1 MFALKIGI
9 FGGTFNPPH
18 LGHLAAAR
26 AAIEALELD
35 KLLIVP
41 AAVPPHK
48 ELPQGTP
55 APEHRLTM
63 AEKMADALLMP
74 GTAEVSTIELERPG
88 KSYTADT
95 LAALREQYP
104 DAQMWLLMGTDMFA
118 TFYQWHDPSSILAQA
133 GICAFGRSERDD
145 KALFATL
152 AEELEETLPEAKITV
167 IPLPELVEISSTELR
182 ELLAKGEGGDYLLP
196 AIYGYILMNGLYST
210 HADLKR
216 LDIPELRACSYSM
229 VMQKRVRHIRGTEE
243 EAVRLARRWGADEE
257 MARRAGILHDCTKY
271 LTGVEHIAICERYG
285 VPLDQLERE
294 APKLLHS
301 KTGACMARYIFGEPD
316 EVYEAIFWHTTAK
329 ADMTTLEKILYVAD
343 YMEPNRTFEGV
354 ERLRE
359 LAYQDLDRALL
370 LGVETTVQEMEDRRL
385 PVHPNT
391 LQARAW
397 LREHGV
403 TTEG

>member
-1 MFALKIGI
+1 MKIGI

-26 AAIEALELD
+26 AAIESLELD

-55 APEHRLTM
+55 APEHRLAM
-63 AEKMADALLMP
+63 SEKMADALLMP
-74 GTAEVSTIELERPG
+74 GTVEVSTIELERPG

-95 LAALREQYP
+95 LAALRKQYP
-104 DAQMWLLMGTDMFA
+104 DARMWLLMGTDMFA
-118 TFYQWHDPSSILAQA
+118 TFHQWHDPSSILAQA
-133 GICAFGRSERDD
+133 GLCAFGRSERDD
-145 KALFATL
+145 KALFAAL

-167 IPLPELVEISSTELR
+167 ITLPELVEISSTELR
-182 ELLAKGEGGDYLLP
+182 ELLAKGKGGDFLLP
-196 AIYGYILMNGLYST
+196 AVYGYILMNGLYGT
-210 HADLKR
+210 HADLKH

-243 EAVRLARRWGADEE
+243 EAVRLARRWGADET

-271 LTGVEHIAICERYG
+271 LELEEQLALCGKYGVE
-285 VPLDQLERE
+285 LDELERR
-294 APKLLHS
+294 AVKLLHS
-301 KTGACMARYIFGEPD
+301 KTGACIARHVFGEPD
-316 EVYEAIFWHTTAK
+316 EVYNAIFWHTTAK
-329 ADMTTLEKILYVAD
+329 EDMTTLEKILYVAD
-343 YMEPNRTFEGV
+343 YMEPNRDFEGV
-354 ERLRE
+354 DRLRE
-359 LAYQDLDRALL
+359 LAYRNLDAALL
-370 LGVETTVQEMEDRRL
+370 LGVETTIQEMKDRNL
-385 PVHPNT
+385 LVHQST
-391 LQARAW
+391 LRAQAW

>member
-1 MFALKIGI
+1 MKIGI

-26 AAIEALELD
+26 TAIDVLGLD
-35 KLLIVP
+35 KLLIIP
-41 AAVPPHK
+41 DAIPPHK
-48 ELPQGTP
+48 ELPEGTP
-55 APEHRLTM
+55 APEHRLAM
-63 AEKMADALLMP
+63 AAKLADALLLP
-74 GTAEVSTIELERPG
+74 GVAEVSTIELDRPG

-95 LAALREQYP
+95 LAALRKQYP
-104 DAQMWLLMGTDMFA
+104 EAELWLLMGTDMFA
-118 TFYQWHDPSSILAQA
+118 TFHQWHDPSAILAQA
-133 GICAFGRSERDD
+133 RLCAFGRSERDD

-167 IPLPELVEISSTELR
+167 ITLPELVEISSTELR
-182 ELLAKGEGGDYLLP
+182 ELLARGEGGDYLIP
-196 AIYGYILMNGLYST
+196 AVYGYILRNQLYGT
-210 HADLKR
+210 HADLKH
-216 LDIPELRACSYSM
+216 LAIPELRACSYSM

-243 EAVRLARRWGADEE
+243 EAVRLARRWGADED

-271 LTGVEHIAICERYG
+271 LSGEEHIAICEQYG
-285 VPLDQLERE
+285 VPLDELERT

-301 KTGACMARYIFGEPD
+301 KSGACMARHVFGEPD

-343 YMEPNRTFEGV
+343 YMEPNRDFDGV

-359 LAYQDLDRALL
+359 LAYSDLDRALL
-370 LGVETTVQEMEDRRL
+370 LGVETTVQEMKERDL
-385 PVHPNT
+385 PVHKNT
-391 LQARAW
+391 LQAQAW

>member
-1 MFALKIGI
+1 MKIGI

-26 AAIEALELD
+26 AAIESLELD

-55 APEHRLTM
+55 APEHRLAM
-63 AEKMADALLMP
+63 SEKMADALLMP

-95 LAALREQYP
+95 LAALRKQYP
-104 DAQMWLLMGTDMFA
+104 DARMWLLMGTDMFA
-118 TFYQWHDPSSILAQA
+118 TFHQWHDPSSILAQA
-133 GICAFGRSERDD
+133 GLCAFGRSERDD
-145 KALFATL
+145 KALFAAL

-167 IPLPELVEISSTELR
+167 ITLPELVEISSTELR
-182 ELLAKGEGGDYLLP
+182 ELLAKGKGGDFLLP
-196 AIYGYILMNGLYST
+196 AVYGYILMNGLYGT
-210 HADLKR
+210 HADLKH

-243 EAVRLARRWGADEE
+243 EAVRLAERWGADENY
-257 MARRAGILHDCTKY
+257 ARRAGILHDCTKY
-271 LTGVEHIAICERYG
+271 LELDEQLALCEKYGVE
-285 VPLDQLERE
+285 LDELEHR
-294 APKLLHS
+294 AVKLLHS
-301 KTGACMARYIFGEPD
+301 KTGACIARHVFGEPD
-316 EVYEAIFWHTTAK
+316 EVFHAIFWHTTAK
-329 ADMTTLEKILYVAD
+329 ENMTTLEKILYVAD
-343 YMEPNRTFEGV
+343 YMEPNRDFDGV
-354 ERLRE
+354 ERLRQ
-359 LAYQDLDRALL
+359 LAYSDLDAALL
-370 LGVETTVQEMEDRRL
+370 LGVETTIQEMKDRRL
-385 PVHPNT
+385 PVHQST
-391 LQARAW
+391 LRAQAW

>member
-1 MFALKIGI
+1 MKIGI

-26 AAIEALELD
+26 AAIESLELD

-55 APEHRLTM
+55 APEHRLAM
-63 AEKMADALLMP
+63 SEKMADALLMP

-95 LAALREQYP
+95 LAALRKQYP
-104 DAQMWLLMGTDMFA
+104 DARMWLLMGTDMFA
-118 TFYQWHDPSSILAQA
+118 TFHQWHDPSSILAQA
-133 GICAFGRSERDD
+133 GLCAFGRSERDD
-145 KALFATL
+145 KALFAAL

-167 IPLPELVEISSTELR
+167 ITLPELVEISSTELR
-182 ELLAKGEGGDYLLP
+182 ELLAKGKGGDFLLP
-196 AIYGYILMNGLYST
+196 AVYGYILMNGLYGT
-210 HADLKR
+210 HADLKH

-243 EAVRLARRWGADEE
+243 EAVRLARRWGADET

-271 LTGVEHIAICERYG
+271 LELEEQLALCGKYGVE
-285 VPLDQLERE
+285 LDELERR
-294 APKLLHS
+294 AVKLLHS
-301 KTGACMARYIFGEPD
+301 KTGACIARHVFGEPD
-316 EVYEAIFWHTTAK
+316 EVYNAIFWHTTAK
-329 ADMTTLEKILYVAD
+329 EDMTTLEKILYVAD
-343 YMEPNRTFEGV
+343 YMEPNRDFEGV
-354 ERLRE
+354 DRLRE
-359 LAYQDLDRALL
+359 LAYRNLDAALL
-370 LGVETTVQEMEDRRL
+370 LGVETTIQEMKDRNL
-385 PVHPNT
+385 LVHQST
-391 LQARAW
+391 LRAQAW